1 MPNTVSFSGSTVT
14 VTLESPLK
22 AGATY
27 HVKVDAAAVT
37 DAAGNAFAG
46 ISDDTTLFFTTKAP
60 ADTTPPTLVSSVPAN
75 NATDVEAGTTI
86 TLTFSEEVKAGT
98 GNITIGNGS
107 DDVRAVSVAG

>member
-46 ISDDTTLFFTTKAP
+46 IADDA
-60 ADTTPPTLVSSVPAN
+60 
-75 NATDVEAGTTI
+75 
-86 TLTFSEEVKAGT
+86 TLTFT
-98 GNITIGNGS
+98 
-107 DDVRAVSVAG
+107 VAGA

>member
-14 VTLESPLK
+14 ITLERPLK
-22 AGATY
+22 AGTKY
-27 HVKVDAAAVT
+27 HVKVDAGAVT
-37 DAAGNAFAG
+37 DEAGNAFG
-46 ISDDTTLFFTTKAP
+46 GLPDDTTLSFTTKAA
-60 ADTTPPTLVSSVPAN
+60 ADTTPPTLESSVPAN

>member
-1 MPNTVSFSGSTVT
+1 MSNRIVFSGATVT
-14 VTLESPLK
+14 ITLERPLK
-22 AGATY
+22 AGTKY
-27 HVKVDAAAVT
+27 HVRIDPAAVT

-46 ISDDTTLFFTTKAP
+46 ISDDTTLAFTTAAP

-107 DDVRAVSVAG
+107 DDVRAVSVTE